1 MLSCWCANAESRPLF
16 DALEKMI
23 SSLLA
28 NGVAEHYIDLNEPYL
43 QSNVSSLTTG
53 KTDYMALMGA
63 PDCQAP
69 KTPNYVNSHIIA
81 MQQPSDAST
90 MQPNYL
96 AMSPPM
102 NINSPMPGGL
112 DIHDSH
118 FPFASVHSPTIV
130 NNLNLNA
137 GDNSLKLRNKM
148 SNIPEEIPMLNRS
161 SPNQSI
167 NSDSDIELNDHSD
180 VLKSNTDSVT
190 NASHQNT
197 SVLNTIADNYVNV
210 PSTIMKKDA
219 VSNPGYVVVSNVNET
234 RT

>member
-1 MLSCWCANAESRPLF
+1 MLSCWCANPESRPLF
-16 DALEKMI
+16 DVLEKKI

-28 NGVAEHYIDLNEPYL
+28 NGVADHYIDLNEPYL
-43 QSNVSSLTTG
+43 QSNVSNLDSG
-53 KTDYMALMGA
+53 KTDYLALMGA

-81 MQQPSDAST
+81 MQQGSDASAVP
-90 MQPNYL
+90 PNYL

-102 NINSPMPGGL
+102 NINSPTPGGV
-112 DIHDSH
+112 DTHDSH
-118 FPFASVHSPTIV
+118 FPFAVHSPTIV
-130 NNLNLNA
+130 NNLNA
-137 GDNSLKLRNKM
+137 TIDNSLKLRNKM
-148 SNIPEEIPMLNRS
+148 SNIPEEIPMLNRT

-167 NSDSDIELNDHSD
+167 HSDSDIELNDHSD
-180 VLKSNTDSVT
+180 VPKNNSSVT
-190 NASHQNT
+190 NTTHKNSNI
-197 SVLNTIADNYVNV
+197 LNTIADNYVNV